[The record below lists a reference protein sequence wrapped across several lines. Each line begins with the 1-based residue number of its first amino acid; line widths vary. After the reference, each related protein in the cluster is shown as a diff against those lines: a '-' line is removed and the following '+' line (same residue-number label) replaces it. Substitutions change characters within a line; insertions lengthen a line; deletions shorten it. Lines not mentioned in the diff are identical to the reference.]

1 MTRGERVRLRA
12 IEREDIPR
20 FVEWLNDSEVT
31 RYLTMYLPFSRAQEE
46 GWFEQHLN
54 DEKSCV
60 LAIETMEGEHIGS
73 VGLHDIQWKDRSAQ
87 LGVFIGERDLWGQ
100 GYGTDAIRA
109 LLRLAFHEMALHRIT
124 LRVFDFNLR
133 AIRCYQKCGFSQ
145 EGCLREAH
153 FTEGRYHDVLIMGI
167 LSPEFAVPEV
177 HCG

>member
-1 MTRGERVRLRA
+1 MTCVERVRLRA
-12 IEREDIPR
+12 VEREDIPR
-20 FVEWLNDSEVT
+20 FVKWLNDSEVT

-46 GWFEQHLN
+46 GWFEQHLK

-73 VGLHDIQWKDRSAQ
+73 VGLHDIHWKDRSAQ

-100 GYGTDAIRA
+100 GYGTDAVRA

-133 AIRCYQKCGFSQ
+133 AIRCYRKCGFSQ

-153 FTEGRYHDVLIMGI
+153 FTKGRYHDVLIMGI
-167 LSPEFAVPEV
+167 LAPEFAVPEE